1 MLLPFSDPRHRDL
14 RPAGTSSG
22 VAAYTDEPEAAQR
35 ALLELIERDALM
47 WHWVQG
53 VAPRRLAE
61 APLPEPTRDRLAA
74 VRAAGWE
81 PVLADLGLDT
91 VPVVLCLLRAPGR
104 LALGLAAARN
114 VADAAA
120 KALGEGLMIG
130 RMGAENPLAALA
142 DPEAVRSPEDH
153 LALHHHPDH
162 APAHEFLFAGEEVDS
177 REIPAP
183 DEPLAELLAPVG
195 EPLFVAY
202 DAPAVRPFRVVRA
215 IVPGL
220 VPVSFGWDQEPLG
233 LARLAAP
240 VRTRDGRELGR
251 RLDLREAGPVLPHPF
266 P

>member
-1 MLLPFSDPRHRDL
+1 
-14 RPAGTSSG
+14 
-22 VAAYTDEPEAAQR
+22 
-35 ALLELIERDALM
+35 M

-177 REIPAP
+177 REIAAP
-183 DEPLAELLAPVG
+183 DEPLAELLASVG

-202 DAPAVRPFRVVRA
+202 DAPVVRPFRVVRA